1 MMFPERMNLDVSIA
15 DETGRFVTCSAPSP
29 RSCGERVGVR
39 GCIRKYRDSD
49 VRGASPS
56 PAALRTML
64 RIAGYAA
71 TSPRKRGEVRKK
83 SHRALQHFGE
93 VGLFPGEAALI
104 VRRAAE
110 IAVGRGPRINRPVEI
125 EMLADAARRQVHRL
139 GHDLLALVLA
149 HLPGVMGIDIDRQR
163 PRHADRVSELQR
175 AAI

>member
-1 MMFPERMNLDVSIA
+1 MIFPERMNLEVSIA

-39 GCIRKYRDSD
+39 GCIRNDRDGA
-49 VRGASPS
+49 VRGASPP

-64 RIAGYAA
+64 RIDGYVA

-93 VGLFPGEAALI
+93 VGLFPGEPALI

-110 IAVGRGPRINRPVEI
+110 MAVGRGPRRTRPAEI
-125 EMLADAARRQVHRL
+125 DMLADAARRPVHR
-139 GHDLLALVLA
+139 
-149 HLPGVMGIDIDRQR
+149 P
-163 PRHADRVSELQR
+163 S
-175 AAI
+175 